1 METDAPKKSTFTF
14 ELTNDQQELLLGLM
28 VNGNFRK
35 REVPYSLYSIEGE
48 KFNATLYEKEKHGK
62 RKLCVQGSGAQD
74 FIEFQ
79 LEPKGIVP
87 VELGYEGVLHPE
99 LFSAHAGSD
108 EAGKGDYFGPLVVC
122 CAYTD
127 EKLSEEM
134 QKLGVKD
141 CKQMT
146 DKAVLAAGAAL
157 RKLLGPTGYAVVKL
171 GPAAYNRLY
180 AKIKNINR
188 MLAWAHGTAIE
199 ELLEKRSGCDR
210 VVVDQFAPTETTI
223 LRALKER
230 GKKAKVEQRHKAESD
245 IAVAAASVIARELF
259 IRSIMEMEQSCAPR
273 IAPPSELASLGG
285 YSLTSGKDS
294 ASPLTGAKKGEAES
308 LPLQKEGEKFHIPLG
323 SSDPRVRELAER
335 MVRENGP
342 TWLMNHCKA
351 HFQTTDKV
359 LAACGKSRADLPP
372 EGQVVSSAKRQ
383 SPDDIS
389 SNTKSTHNH

>member
-1 METDAPKKSTFTF
+1 MTDELTSPKKTSFTF

-79 LEPKGIVP
+79 LEPNGIVP
-87 VELGYEGVLHPE
+87 VELGYENVLHPE

-108 EAGKGDYFGPLVVC
+108 ESGKGDYFGPLVVC

-134 QKLGVKD
+134 RKLGVKD

-157 RKLLGPTGYAVVKL
+157 RKLLGPSGYAVVKL

-180 AKIKNINR
+180 AKIRNINR

-199 ELLEKRSGCDR
+199 ELLEKRPGCDR
-210 VVVDQFAPTETTI
+210 VVVDQFAPTELTI
-223 LRALKER
+223 RRALKER
-230 GKKAKVEQRHKAESD
+230 GKKATVEQRHKAESD

-259 IRSIMEMEQSCAPR
+259 IRACLDMGKECFGENAEEQDR
-273 IAPPSELASLGG
+273 
-285 YSLTSGKDS
+285 
-294 ASPLTGAKKGEAES
+294 
-308 LPLQKEGEKFHIPLG
+308 IPLG

-335 MVRENGP
+335 MVRELGP

-372 EGQVVSSAKRQ
+372 EGQVISATLRKKEA
-383 SPDDIS
+383 
-389 SNTKSTHNH
+389 T

>member
-1 METDAPKKSTFTF
+1 MLAQNKTSFTF

-74 FIEFQ
+74 FVEFQ
-79 LEPKGIVP
+79 LEPQGIVP

-108 EAGKGDYFGPLVVC
+108 ESGKGDYFGPLVVC
-122 CAYTD
+122 CAFTD

-134 QKLGVKD
+134 RKLGVKD

-146 DKAVLAAGAAL
+146 DKQVLMAGAAL
-157 RKLLGPTGYAVVKL
+157 RNLLGPTGYAVVKL

-180 AKIKNINR
+180 AKMRNINR

-199 ELLEKRSGCDR
+199 ELLGKRPGCDR
-210 VVVDQFAPTETTI
+210 VVVDQFAPTEATI

-259 IRSIMEMEQSCAPR
+259 IRDIQKMGEELFGAEGHFGAS
-273 IAPPSELASLGG
+273 SEAQD
-285 YSLTSGKDS
+285 KV
-294 ASPLTGAKKGEAES
+294 PM
-308 LPLQKEGEKFHIPLG
+308 G
-323 SSDPRVRELAER
+323 SSDPRVRELAEE
-335 MVRENGP
+335 MVRKNGP

-359 LAACGKSRADLPP
+359 LAACGKSRMDLPP
-372 EGQVVSSAKRQ
+372 EGQVISATLRNKE
-383 SPDDIS
+383 
-389 SNTKSTHNH
+389 TA

>member
-1 METDAPKKSTFTF
+1 MLTQKKSTFTF

-48 KFNATLYEKEKHGK
+48 KFNATLYEKEKHGL

-79 LEPKGIVP
+79 LEPQGIVP
-87 VELGYEGVLHPE
+87 VELGYEGILHPE

-108 EAGKGDYFGPLVVC
+108 ESGKGDYFGPLVVC
-122 CAYTD
+122 CAFTD

-146 DKAVLAAGAAL
+146 DKQVLTAGAAL
-157 RKLLGPTGYAVVKL
+157 RNLLGPSGYAVVKL

-180 AKIKNINR
+180 AKMRNINR

-199 ELLEKRSGCDR
+199 ELLEKRPGCNR

-259 IRSIMEMEQSCAPR
+259 IRDTLKM
-273 IAPPSELASLGG
+273 SEESDFNFVGKGLASEHPSIG
-285 YSLTSGKDS
+285 
-294 ASPLTGAKKGEAES
+294 ASDQVFKVPM
-308 LPLQKEGEKFHIPLG
+308 G
-323 SSDPRVRELAER
+323 SSDPRVRELAEE
-335 MVRENGP
+335 MVRKNGP

-359 LAACGKSRADLPP
+359 LAACGKSREDLPA
-372 EGQVVSSAKRQ
+372 EGRVVSATANKQ
-383 SPDDIS
+383 YGNMKI
-389 SNTKSTHNH
+389 